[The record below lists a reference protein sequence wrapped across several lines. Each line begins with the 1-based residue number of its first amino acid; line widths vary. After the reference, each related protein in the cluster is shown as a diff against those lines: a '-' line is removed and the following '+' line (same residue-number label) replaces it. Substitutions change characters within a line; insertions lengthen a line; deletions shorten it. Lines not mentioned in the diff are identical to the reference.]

1 MKKVSPSLEFY
12 CIGTNGL
19 IHEINLNFGPVTYK
33 PPTTAI
39 LDVSVYTDIN
49 NLAMGSPGSLV
60 TMKVQI
66 TISIPVTTPQ
76 SSIFV
81 VLQSPFTF
89 STSSYITVADS
100 EQYITNPSA
109 LNKRPTISF
118 SKVLTPQLFYVAF
131 N

>member
-1 MKKVSPSLEFY
+1 MGVP
-12 CIGTNGL
+12 GT
-19 IHEINLNFGPVTYK
+19 
-33 PPTTAI
+33 
-39 LDVSVYTDIN
+39 
-49 NLAMGSPGSLV
+49 LV

-109 LNKRPTISF
+109 LNKKPTISF

-131 N
+131 TESFAANRQFIMFITEIKNPFFIASSNISMYSANFNSLTPLEAF